1 MNSSKKSFFS
11 NLKNDLP
18 ASLVVFLVAV
28 PLCLGIALA
37 SGAPLFSGIIAGIV
51 GGIVVSLISGS
62 SLGVSGPAAGLAVIV
77 LNAIQELDAF
87 ETFLLAVF
95 IAGIIQIL
103 LGIAKA
109 GIIGYYFPSAV
120 IHGMLSGIG
129 LIIILKQIP
138 HAFGYDGDPEGDF
151 KFFQVDGHNTLS
163 EFSYMTEVI
172 SPGAIA
178 ISLISMF
185 ILILWER
192 PFMKK
197 ISLFK
202 IVQGPLIVV
211 LAGILLNFAFQSSD
225 KIPMSVSSDWDSKQM
240 TNLITDL
247 DMPEGLL
254 GNSTSGGFDFD
265 TLNRLV
271 SNFSGS
277 YVHGTVVNENG
288 SIMGKS
294 LVKVLNMDGQEIN
307 KLTTGENGNYLFEI
321 DSNNT
326 YQLVAT
332 SNGFVARDT
341 IVLNKTWNSS
351 NKLGLVSTPGSTV
364 QGMVQSDQGVSVGG
378 VKVWLYNPKGE
389 LVAETTSDANGW
401 YQFALIENEEY
412 QVVAKTLLAL
422 ESDQVVSIPV
432 SESVTDF
439 IGQFTLPDFGQFG
452 NWDVYI
458 LALTIAVVA
467 SLETLLCVE
476 ATDKL
481 DPDKRITPTNREL
494 IAQGVGN
501 SLSGLIGGLPVTQ
514 VIVRSSANI
523 QSGAKTKASAF
534 FHGVIM
540 LACAMLIPSVLNM
553 IPLASLAAIL
563 FMVGYKLAKPS
574 LFKLMYSKGLSQ
586 FLPFIITI
594 LGILFTDLL
603 IGIGL
608 GLGSAIMHILWNNYK
623 SPYQFEKEDHAKDEP
638 ITIQLAQ
645 EVTFLH
651 KARILRILSQ
661 LPDNSHVVID
671 ASQTNNVHFDV
682 LEIIDD
688 FEENAKTRNIKLER
702 INFDIG
708 SKKNAD
714 SDDVVFS
721 VNVEEGLDSD

>member
-1 MNSSKKSFFS
+1 MLLHFAKFLNILIMNSSKKSFFS

-95 IAGIIQIL
+95 LAGIIQIL

-211 LAGILLNFAFQSSD
+211 VAGILLNHLF
-225 KIPMSVSSDWDSKQM
+225 K
-240 TNLITDL
+240 
-247 DMPEGLL
+247 
-254 GNSTSGGFDFD
+254 
-265 TLNRLV
+265 
-271 SNFSGS
+271 GS
-277 YVHGTVVNENG
+277 
-288 SIMGKS
+288 
-294 LVKVLNMDGQEIN
+294 
-307 KLTTGENGNYLFEI
+307 
-321 DSNNT
+321 
-326 YQLVAT
+326 
-332 SNGFVARDT
+332 
-341 IVLNKTWNSS
+341 
-351 NKLGLVSTPGSTV
+351 
-364 QGMVQSDQGVSVGG
+364 
-378 VKVWLYNPKGE
+378 E
-389 LVAETTSDANGW
+389 L
-401 YQFALIENEEY
+401 FALH
-412 QVVAKTLLAL
+412 A
-422 ESDQVVSIPV
+422 DQVVNIPV
-432 SESVTDF
+432 ADSISGF
-439 IGQFTLPDFGQFG
+439 IGQFTLPDFTQFG
-452 NWDVYI
+452 NSQIYI

-671 ASQTNNVHFDV
+671 AAQTNNVHFDV

-721 VNVEEGLDSD
+721 VNVEEGLDSE

>member
-1 MNSSKKSFFS
+1 MLLHFVKFLNILIMNSSKKSFFS

-95 IAGIIQIL
+95 LAGIIQIL

-211 LAGILLNFAFQSSD
+211 VGGILLNHLFKGSELFALTAEQ
-225 KIPMSVSSDWDSKQM
+225 
-240 TNLITDL
+240 
-247 DMPEGLL
+247 
-254 GNSTSGGFDFD
+254 
-265 TLNRLV
+265 
-271 SNFSGS
+271 
-277 YVHGTVVNENG
+277 VVNIPVAD
-288 SIMGKS
+288 SIS
-294 LVKVLNMDGQEIN
+294 
-307 KLTTGENGNYLFEI
+307 
-321 DSNNT
+321 
-326 YQLVAT
+326 
-332 SNGFVARDT
+332 GFV
-341 IVLNKTWNSS
+341 
-351 NKLGLVSTPGSTV
+351 
-364 QGMVQSDQGVSVGG
+364 
-378 VKVWLYNPKGE
+378 
-389 LVAETTSDANGW
+389 
-401 YQFALIENEEY
+401 
-412 QVVAKTLLAL
+412 
-422 ESDQVVSIPV
+422 
-432 SESVTDF
+432 
-439 IGQFTLPDFGQFG
+439 GQFTLPDFTQLG
-452 NWDVYI
+452 NSQIYI
-458 LALTIAVVA
+458 LAITIAVVA

-481 DPDKRITPTNREL
+481 DPDKQITPTNREL

-586 FLPFIITI
+586 FLPFMITI

-623 SPYQFEKEDHAKDEP
+623 SPYQFEKEDHAKNEP

-651 KARILRILSQ
+651 KARIMRILSQ

-671 ASQTNNVHFDV
+671 AAQTNNVHFDV

-721 VNVEEGLDSD
+721 VNVDEGLDSE

>member
-1 MNSSKKSFFS
+1 MLLHFAKFLNILIMNSSKKSFFS

-95 IAGIIQIL
+95 LAGIIQIL

-211 LAGILLNFAFQSSD
+211 LAGILLNHLF
-225 KIPMSVSSDWDSKQM
+225 K
-240 TNLITDL
+240 
-247 DMPEGLL
+247 
-254 GNSTSGGFDFD
+254 
-265 TLNRLV
+265 
-271 SNFSGS
+271 GS
-277 YVHGTVVNENG
+277 
-288 SIMGKS
+288 
-294 LVKVLNMDGQEIN
+294 
-307 KLTTGENGNYLFEI
+307 
-321 DSNNT
+321 
-326 YQLVAT
+326 
-332 SNGFVARDT
+332 
-341 IVLNKTWNSS
+341 
-351 NKLGLVSTPGSTV
+351 
-364 QGMVQSDQGVSVGG
+364 
-378 VKVWLYNPKGE
+378 E
-389 LVAETTSDANGW
+389 L
-401 YQFALIENEEY
+401 FALN
-412 QVVAKTLLAL
+412 A
-422 ESDQVVSIPV
+422 DQVVNIPV
-432 SESVTDF
+432 ADSISGF
-439 IGQFTLPDFGQFG
+439 IGQFTLPDFTQFG
-452 NWDVYI
+452 NSQIYI

-671 ASQTNNVHFDV
+671 AAQTNNVHFDV

-721 VNVEEGLDSD
+721 VNVEEGLDSE